1 VGPPT
6 DGFPTA
12 DFDIIGLSYYPFYNS
27 AATLSNLKTSL
38 SNLASAYGKE
48 VIVAE
53 TNWPVSCLVPKYAFP
68 FDVSGIPESVE
79 VDVAGVLQGVSGAK
93 GGGGVLEA
101 WEDSES
107 GVGE

>member
-1 VGPPT
+1 
-6 DGFPTA
+6 
-12 DFDIIGLSYYPFYNS
+12 
-27 AATLSNLKTSL
+27 
-38 SNLASAYGKE
+38 
-48 VIVAE
+48 
-53 TNWPVSCLVPKYAFP
+53 
-68 FDVSGIPESVE
+68 VSGIPESVE